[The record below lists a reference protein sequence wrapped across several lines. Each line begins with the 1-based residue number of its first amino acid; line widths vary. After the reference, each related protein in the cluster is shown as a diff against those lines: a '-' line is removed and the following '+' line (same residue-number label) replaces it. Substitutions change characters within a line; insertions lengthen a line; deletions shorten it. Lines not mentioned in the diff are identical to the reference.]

1 MAVLSKIRKRSILVI
16 AVVGIALSAFVIG
29 DVIQSGGFGNSG
41 RYVGSVN
48 GKDISTDQFRF
59 RVANME
65 QQNQG
70 ISRVMVSNSVWG
82 QEVKNV
88 LYQEQFDKLGL
99 RAGKAQIE
107 GTIEQSGNQMFLDE
121 VGKFDQQKFNDYV
134 ELLKTQSPQ
143 WRMIL
148 DDYQQQLENFSREQT
163 YNTLVKAGMYTT
175 NLEGKYQY
183 ERDADKV
190 NFDYVMI
197 PYTTIN
203 DDQVK
208 VTDQDIVD
216 YMSKRKRQYKG
227 EDSRDFE
234 YVFLQSKA
242 SDEDIKEIEEK
253 VASYLK
259 PRTIYNE
266 TTKQNETQP
275 GFKEVQDLKD
285 FVNANS
291 DVPFKEEY
299 QFQKNLP
306 ITFKDSVGF
315 VSNIYK
321 DNDYIKLSRV
331 VDSRV
336 VADSVKSSHIII
348 PYQGSERSVS
358 TITKEEAKK
367 QADSIYNIVKD
378 NSAKFAEVANQINT
392 DGTKGNGGD
401 IGWILYSQITYDT
414 FDKDFAEF
422 IFFNPKGSVKVVG
435 TKFGYHIIKIDDVGT
450 RYKAFQLA
458 TIAKE
463 IEPSTTTNDQL
474 YVLSQKIEA
483 DAQTKSLEELAKEN
497 NLNLVPINGITAI
510 EENIQGIGNQRA
522 IVQWAFEKGTKKDDV
537 KRFDIAEGHVIA
549 KLKNV
554 NKLGLQS
561 VERVRAMV
569 EPIIRN
575 ERKAALI
582 MEKLQKGTDL
592 EAIAKANNET
602 VRTATGVSLL
612 NPNLVGVGQEVK
624 VVATAVATPANQV
637 SNPIEGKM
645 GVFFV
650 KTQSF
655 VKAPELPSYLMY
667 ASRAN
672 QQAKNTVSNRIFVS
686 LRDNAEIEDKR
697 IQLGF

>member
-16 AVVGIALSAFVIG
+16 GVVGVALSAFVIG

-48 GKDISTDQFRF
+48 GKDIPTDQFGF

-82 QEVKNV
+82 QEVKNI
-88 LYQEQFDKLGL
+88 LYNEQFDELGL
-99 RAGKAQIE
+99 RVGKAQIE
-107 GTIEQSGNQMFLDE
+107 GAIEQSGNQMFLDE
-121 VGKFDQQKFNDYV
+121 MGKFSQQKFNDYV

-143 WRMIL
+143 WRIIL
-148 DDYQQQLENFSREQT
+148 DDYQKQLEDYSREQI
-163 YNTLVKAGMYTT
+163 YNTLVRASVYTT
-175 NLEGKYQY
+175 NFEGKLQY

-190 NFDYVMI
+190 NFDFVMI

-203 DDQVK
+203 DDQVT
-208 VTDQDIVD
+208 VTDQEIVD
-216 YMSKRKRQYKG
+216 YMNKRKRQYKG
-227 EDSRDFE
+227 DDSRDFE

-242 SDEDIKEIEEK
+242 SDEDVKEIEEK
-253 VASYLK
+253 VASFLQ
-259 PRTIYNE
+259 PRIVYNE
-266 TTKQNETQP
+266 ATKQNETQA
-275 GFKEVQDLKD
+275 GFGTVQDVKE

-291 DVPFKEEY
+291 DIPFREEY
-299 QFQKNLP
+299 VFQKDLP
-306 ITFKDSVGF
+306 ITFKDSVGS
-315 VSNIYK
+315 VSNIYQ
-321 DNDYIKLSRV
+321 DNNYVKISRV
-331 VDSRV
+331 VDFKV

-348 PYQGSERSVS
+348 PYQGTERSVA

-378 NSAKFAEVANQINT
+378 NSAKFVEIANQINT

-401 IGWILYSQITYDT
+401 IGWIQYSQITYDT

-422 IFFNPKGSVKVVG
+422 IFFNPKGAVKVVG
-435 TKFGYHIIKIDDVGT
+435 TKFGYHIIKIEDVGS
-450 RYKAFQLA
+450 RYKAYQLA

-474 YVLSQKIEA
+474 YVLSQTIEA
-483 DAQTKSLEELAKEN
+483 AAQNKSLEEVAKEN
-497 NLNLVPINGITAI
+497 NLTLTPINGITAV
-510 EENIQGIGNQRA
+510 EENIQGIGNQRG

-537 KRFDIAEGHVIA
+537 KRFDLTEGHVIA

-561 VERVRAMV
+561 VERVRATI

-575 ERKAALI
+575 EKKAALI
-582 MEKLQKGTDL
+582 KEKLQTATDL
-592 EAIAKANNET
+592 DAIAKANAET
-602 VRTATGVSLL
+602 VRSATGLSLL
-612 NPNLVGVGQEVK
+612 NPNLLGIGQETK
-624 VVATAVATPANQV
+624 VVATAIATPTNQV
-637 SNPIEGKM
+637 SKAIDGKM

-650 KTQSF
+650 RTQSF
-655 VKAPELPSYLMY
+655 VKAPELPSYMMY

-672 QQAKNTVSNRIFVS
+672 QQAKNTVSTRILTS
-686 LRDNAEIEDKR
+686 LRDNATIKDNRIE
-697 IQLGF
+697 LGF